1 MDRQDNLQLI
11 VLPPFREFLQEGL
24 EKAID
29 KIESVDALC

>member
-1 MDRQDNLQLI
+1 MHRQDNLQLI

-29 KIESVDALC
+29 EIETVNALC